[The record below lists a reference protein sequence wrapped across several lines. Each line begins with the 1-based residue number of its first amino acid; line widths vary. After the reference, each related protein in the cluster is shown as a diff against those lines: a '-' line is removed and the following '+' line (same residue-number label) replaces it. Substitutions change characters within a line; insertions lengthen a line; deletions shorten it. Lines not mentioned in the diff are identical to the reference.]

1 MSSIVTCEA
10 FSFVKYDH
18 GRFTYQPL
26 ALAFVVYG
34 RGECFTLSDLDDRE
48 RLRYFLLD
56 LRENDPQQ
64 VIASRNIYDC
74 LTPVV
79 EQENIPWPQ
88 DNIVQPTT
96 PRFPVHAETK
106 AQDATLLRWD
116 RRDRSRVLEPFN
128 KPHPRFENDV
138 PTIQRIEE
146 LGMHAAW
153 DVAKAAL
160 QHEAFVTYYLEYYGR
175 NPE

>member
-1 MSSIVTCEA
+1 MSNIIACEA

-18 GRFTYQPL
+18 GHFTYQPL
-26 ALAFVVYG
+26 ALAFVVNG

-56 LRENDPQQ
+56 LREDDPQQ
-64 VIASRNIYDC
+64 VIVSRNIYDC

-79 EQENIPWPQ
+79 EQEGIPWPQ
-88 DNIVQPTT
+88 DSIVQPTM
-96 PRFPVHAETK
+96 PGFPAYAERN
-106 AQDATLLRWD
+106 AQHATLLQLG

-128 KPHPRFENDV
+128 RPHPRFENE
-138 PTIQRIEE
+138 PATIQRIEA

-175 NPE
+175 NLV